1 MSEPPEPA
9 LHPLVSGFVDAE
21 TYDRGRPRYSAE
33 VVRVLSDGLGLAD
46 GAPVL
51 ELGAGAGALSG
62 ALLASG
68 LDVTAVEP
76 LDSMRSVLAL
86 KIGDERVLQGVAEQ
100 IPLPDGSVDGVLAAD
115 AFHWFDE
122 QRALPEIRRVLTA
135 GGGVGILRTLPV
147 LDRPWAVELGALVTR
162 SRQEHPAFGDRGAA
176 AALEEDAAFGPVLEQ
191 TVTTTRTSDR
201 EGLVAWIASFSWIAT
216 LDAEER
222 GELLE
227 SVDALL
233 RRNGVEQLRHDVRH
247 QIWMARLRPQAHGS
261 PPRGE

>member
-62 ALLASG
+62 ALRASG

-86 KIGDERVLQGVAEQ
+86 KIGAERVLQGVAEQ
-100 IPLPDGSVDGVLAAD
+100 IPLPDSSVDGVLAAD

-162 SRQEHPAFGDRGAA
+162 SRQEHPAFG
-176 AALEEDAAFGPVLEQ
+176 
-191 TVTTTRTSDR
+191 TTRTSDR

-247 QIWMARLRPQAHGS
+247 QIWMARLSPQAQGS
-261 PPRGE
+261 PPRGK